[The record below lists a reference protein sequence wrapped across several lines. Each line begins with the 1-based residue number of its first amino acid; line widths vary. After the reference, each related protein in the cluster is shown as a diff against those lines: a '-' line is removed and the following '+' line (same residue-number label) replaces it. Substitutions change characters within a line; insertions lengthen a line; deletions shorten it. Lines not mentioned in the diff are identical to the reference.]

1 MPNAPTAGLANV
13 TPVTPGTPVNALDI
27 ALVGGYVF
35 NPLNAPGNLL
45 VDPTGPA
52 STAANGT
59 TMALPP
65 GQPFYA
71 IPDSTMYVSVASTFP
86 SHQFVAVQWT
96 LTP

>member
-1 MPNAPTAGLANV
+1 MPNTPVAGLASS
-13 TPVTPGTPVNALDI
+13 TPVTPGAPVNALDI
-27 ALVGGYVF
+27 ALVGGYIF
-35 NPLNAPGNLL
+35 NPINAPGPLY
-45 VDPTGPA
+45 VDPVGPA
-52 STAANGT
+52 SVVANGT

-71 IPDSTMYVSVASTFP
+71 IPDSVMYVSVASTFP